1 MLLSLLL
8 HGDAAASTGLFGYD
22 APRLHAVIN
31 DFPPALLVVGVFF
44 ELAYLYTKRESLRH
58 AAYWSLI
65 VGALTTGLAI
75 FSGLRAEDAIQ
86 HGEAIHEIME
96 THERLA
102 WITLGFFGVVAAWR
116 LLRESKMGRGERW
129 AVALI
134 GVVGLGFLV
143 ATGREG
149 GEMVF
154 DHAAGM
160 NTAAMEAEIKNRAA
174 GHQHEEGE
182 EDADHEH
189 ADSAAPA
196 MQMDSTGAMPAAA
209 PDSTAAAAAPPAHTH
224 APGTPPHKD

>member
-8 HGDAAASTGLFGYD
+8 HGDPVASTGLFGYD
-22 APRLHAVIN
+22 APRWHAVIN
-31 DFPPALLVVGVFF
+31 DFPPALLVAGICF
-44 ELAYLYTKRESLRH
+44 ELAYLFTKRESLRN
-58 AAYWSLI
+58 AAYWSLM
-65 VGALTTGLAI
+65 VGAVMTGLTI

-102 WITLGFFGVVAAWR
+102 WFTLGFFGVVALWR
-116 LLRESKMGRGERW
+116 LLREKKMGWGERW
-129 AVALI
+129 GVALI

-174 GHQHEEGE
+174 GHQHEEGD

-189 ADSAAPA
+189 ADSTADEH
-196 MQMDSTGAMPAAA
+196 QHMDSTGAMPAAA
-209 PDSTAAAAAPPAHTH
+209 PDSAAAAAPTHTH